1 MVQEI
6 DFYLR
11 KVYHCKCLRGFLEDV
26 YTKHCLRGAKKILEG
41 LQKEHDIMLKCEIF
55 MRKKFKKN
63 HIIVCKKHFGK
74 FLIEDECECQMTEG
88 SFFQFGEEYW
98 NKIFCDTCLNLGLE
112 LMKGYSRYK
121 DFNE

>member
-1 MVQEI
+1 MAQEI

-11 KVYHCKCLRGFLEDV
+11 EVYHCKCLRRFLEDM
-26 YTKHCLRGAKKILEG
+26 YTKHCLRGTNKILEG
-41 LQKEHDIMLKCEIF
+41 LKKEQNIMLKCEIF
-55 MRKKFKKN
+55 ISKKLKKN

-98 NKIFCDTCLNLGLE
+98 NKIFCDTCLTLGLE
-112 LMKGYSRYK
+112 LMRKYTR
-121 DFNE
+121 